1 MVHGPQTRISSV
13 PDPCLFLADKDFSR
27 YAPAKD
33 IVGAFGGLA
42 LEPISD
48 IQF

>member
-1 MVHGPQTRISSV
+1 MIPSGVMET
-13 PDPCLFLADKDFSR
+13 LDK
-27 YAPAKD
+27 YIGCALTKD